1 MKGVVGGALLLLVA
15 MLVMQS
21 VPDFQRYKQLRDM

>member
-1 MKGVVGGALLLLVA
+1 MKGIVGGALLLLVA

>member
-1 MKGVVGGALLLLVA
+1 VKGVVGGALLLLVA